1 MYSLKDQACIA
12 GVGESQFSRGSGR
25 TELQLLLDASLAA
38 ISDAGLSPHDIDGVI
53 GPPRGATAEHMAANL
68 GIEDMRYATNVNM
81 GGASPVV
88 ALQSAALAV
97 ASGLANHVL
106 IPAGWNGYSSNPMR
120 GGAPRAQTSGEVS
133 ILPPNPMVDSIG
145 AYYLPYGAT
154 VPAQFYA
161 WLATRHMKLYG
172 TPFESMGAI
181 AVAERKHAQLNERAL
196 MRGRPLSMRDYLDAR
211 WVSYPFR
218 LYDCCLETDAACAVV
233 VSSAER
239 ARDLKQLPVF
249 ISGVAEGHPYPA
261 DDITA
266 RPDPFVIG
274 LTFAAPK
281 AFQMAGVTPNDI
293 DFLEVYDC
301 FTYVV
306 MLQIEAMG
314 FSKRGEIKNFVTDG
328 RIELGGEL
336 PVNTHGGLLSE
347 AHAWGAN
354 HIVEAVRQLRGQCG
368 ARQVKDAELGLVTG
382 WGDFGDGGLA
392 ILRR

>member
-1 MYSLKDQACIA
+1 MYSLKDKACIT
-12 GVGESQFSRGSGR
+12 GVGESKFSRGSGK
-25 TELQLLLDASLAA
+25 TELQLLLDASVAA
-38 ISDAGLSPHDIDGVI
+38 IADAGLSAHDIDGII
-53 GPPRGATAEHMAANL
+53 GPPLGATSEHMAANL
-68 GIEDMRYATNVNM
+68 GIEDMRYATTVHM

-97 ASGLANHVL
+97 ACGIANHVL
-106 IPAGWNGYSSNPMR
+106 IPVGWNGYSSNPVR
-120 GGAPRAQTSGEVS
+120 GGGKRAETGES
-133 ILPPNPMVDSIG
+133 LIQPPNPLGNTIG

-154 VPAQFYA
+154 VPVQFYA

-172 TPFESMGAI
+172 TPFEAMGAV
-181 AVAERKHAQLNERAL
+181 AVAERKHAQLNERAM
-196 MRGRPLSMRDYLDAR
+196 MRGRPLSMQDYLDAR
-211 WVSYPFR
+211 WVSFPFR
-218 LYDCCLETDAACAVV
+218 LYDCCLETDAACAIV

-239 ARDLKQLPVF
+239 ARDLKQRPVY

-261 DDITA
+261 DDIPA

-274 LTFAAPK
+274 LSFAALK
-281 AFQMAGVTPNDI
+281 AFEMAGVTHKDI

-314 FSKRGEIKNFVTDG
+314 FCKRGEIKDFVRGG

-347 AHAWGAN
+347 AHVWGTN
-354 HIVEAVRQLRGQCG
+354 HIVEATRQLRGECG
-368 ARQVKDAELGLVTG
+368 QRQVKDAELGLVTG

-392 ILRR
+392 ILRK

>member
-1 MYSLKDQACIA
+1 MYSLKDQACIT
-12 GVGESQFSRGSGR
+12 GVGESKFSRGSGK
-25 TELQLLLDASLAA
+25 TELQLLLDASISA
-38 ISDAGLSPHDIDGVI
+38 IVDAGLSPHDIDGII
-53 GPPRGATAEHMAANL
+53 GPPLGAAPEHMAANL
-68 GIEDMRYATNVNM
+68 GIEDVRYAASVHM

-88 ALQSAALAV
+88 ALQSAAMAV
-97 ASGLANHVL
+97 ACGLANHVL
-106 IPAGWNGYSSNPMR
+106 IPVGWNGYSSNPVR
-120 GGAPRAQTSGEVS
+120 GGGARAETGEAMS
-133 ILPPNPMVDSIG
+133 PPPMPMANTVG

-161 WLATRHMKLYG
+161 WLATRHMKMYG
-172 TPFESMGAI
+172 TPFEAMGAI
-181 AVAERKHAQLNERAL
+181 AVASRKHAQLNERAM
-196 MRGRPLSMRDYLDAR
+196 MRGRPLSMQDYLDAR

-218 LYDCCLETDAACAVV
+218 LYDCCLETDAACAVI

-239 ARDLKQLPVF
+239 ARDMKKPPVY

-261 DDITA
+261 DDIPA

-281 AFQMAGVTPNDI
+281 AFAMAGVTPKDM

-314 FSKRGEIKNFVTDG
+314 FCKRGEVKDFVTGG
-328 RIELGGEL
+328 RIELGGDL
-336 PVNTHGGLLSE
+336 PINTHGGVHSE
-347 AHAWGAN
+347 AHVWGTN
-354 HIVEAVRQLRGQCG
+354 HIVEAARQLRHECG
-368 ARQVKDAELGLVTG
+368 DRQVKDAEVGLVTG